1 MRSFPHFIKGTL
13 LLTCAGLLCRFSG
26 FFYKIF
32 LAHALGAEGI
42 GIYQLIFPAFA
53 VCHACTASGI
63 ESAISRF
70 TAGAMEKERSYALKA
85 GLFLS
90 LSASVLVCVL
100 LWNRAEFVADKLLC
114 ESRCVTPL
122 RILAPVIPLS
132 ALHGCLQGYYLGQ
145 KKASLPAISQ
155 IMEQAARIGSVIL
168 LYRIFI
174 QEGRAI
180 TPSLAVLGLLFGEAA
195 SALFMLHF
203 TVSEERSAL
212 PLSALRIQCRKIL
225 SMALPLTGSRL
236 SLTLLQSAEAVLIP
250 VSLQT
255 SGLSVSESLSLY
267 GILTGMSLSFLMFPN
282 AVTSSLSAMLLPA
295 ISEEQSRGNEQRIS
309 LSIEYTI
316 LFGLLMGIFC
326 MGIFLFF
333 GNELGTVVFHE
344 PLAGSFLCTL
354 AWICPFL
361 YLTGN
366 INSILHGLGKTGIT
380 FVNQLAA
387 VLVRIL
393 ALLLFVPRFGIEGV
407 LWSILISQLLLCMS
421 GLLAVSRHIHP
432 TIGLDAYILKPAT
445 AMLLSTGGIYL
456 LKPLSHCTVFRSL
469 SAFLILAGNLCL
481 CTILY
486 ILLLLSFGIW
496 KLFTSAREFF
506 YLQSQ

>member
-1 MRSFPHFIKGTL
+1 
-13 LLTCAGLLCRFSG
+13 
-26 FFYKIF
+26 
-32 LAHALGAEGI
+32 
-42 GIYQLIFPAFA
+42 
-53 VCHACTASGI
+53 
-63 ESAISRF
+63 
-70 TAGAMEKERSYALKA
+70 
-85 GLFLS
+85 
-90 LSASVLVCVL
+90 
-100 LWNRAEFVADKLLC
+100 
-114 ESRCVTPL
+114 
-122 RILAPVIPLS
+122 
-132 ALHGCLQGYYLGQ
+132 
-145 KKASLPAISQ
+145 
-155 IMEQAARIGSVIL
+155 
-168 LYRIFI
+168 
-174 QEGRAI
+174 
-180 TPSLAVLGLLFGEAA
+180 
-195 SALFMLHF
+195 
-203 TVSEERSAL
+203 
-212 PLSALRIQCRKIL
+212 
-225 SMALPLTGSRL
+225 
-236 SLTLLQSAEAVLIP
+236 
-250 VSLQT
+250 
-255 SGLSVSESLSLY
+255 
-267 GILTGMSLSFLMFPN
+267 MFPN

-295 ISEEQSRGNEQRIS
+295 ISEEQSRGNKQRIS

-380 FVNQLAA
+380 FINQLAA

-393 ALLLFVPRFGIEGV
+393 TLLLFVPRFGIEGV

-432 TIGLDAYILKPAT
+432 TIGLDAYILKPAA

-456 LKPLSHCTVFRSL
+456 LKPLSHCMIFRSL
-469 SAFLILAGNLCL
+469 SAILILSGNLCL
-481 CTILY
+481 CAILY

-496 KLFTSAREFF
+496 KLFTSARKFF

>member
-1 MRSFPHFIKGTL
+1 M
-13 LLTCAGLLCRFSG
+13 
-26 FFYKIF
+26 
-32 LAHALGAEGI
+32 
-42 GIYQLIFPAFA
+42 
-53 VCHACTASGI
+53 
-63 ESAISRF
+63 
-70 TAGAMEKERSYALKA
+70 
-85 GLFLS
+85 
-90 LSASVLVCVL
+90 
-100 LWNRAEFVADKLLC
+100 
-114 ESRCVTPL
+114 
-122 RILAPVIPLS
+122 
-132 ALHGCLQGYYLGQ
+132 
-145 KKASLPAISQ
+145 
-155 IMEQAARIGSVIL
+155 

-174 QEGRAI
+174 QESRAI

-203 TVSEERSAL
+203 TVSEKRSTL

-255 SGLSVSESLSLY
+255 SGLSTSESLSLY

-282 AVTSSLSAMLLPA
+282 AVTFSLSAMLLPT

-361 YLTGN
+361 YLT
-366 INSILHGLGKTGIT
+366 
-380 FVNQLAA
+380 
-387 VLVRIL
+387 
-393 ALLLFVPRFGIEGV
+393 
-407 LWSILISQLLLCMS
+407 
-421 GLLAVSRHIHP
+421 
-432 TIGLDAYILKPAT
+432 
-445 AMLLSTGGIYL
+445 
-456 LKPLSHCTVFRSL
+456 
-469 SAFLILAGNLCL
+469 
-481 CTILY
+481 
-486 ILLLLSFGIW
+486 
-496 KLFTSAREFF
+496 
-506 YLQSQ
+506 

>member
-42 GIYQLIFPAFA
+42 GIYQLIFPVFA

-70 TAGAMEKERSYALKA
+70 TAGAVEKERSYALKA

-100 LWNRAEFVADKLLC
+100 LWNQAEFIADKLLC

-132 ALHGCLQGYYLGQ
+132 AIHGCLQGYYLGQ

-155 IMEQAARIGSVIL
+155 ILEQAARIGSVIL

-174 QEGRAI
+174 QESRAI

-203 TVSEERSAL
+203 TVFEKRSTL

-225 SMALPLTGSRL
+225 SMALPLTGNRL

-255 SGLSVSESLSLY
+255 SGLSISESLSLY

-295 ISEEQSRGNEQRIS
+295 ISEEQSHGNEQRIS

-380 FVNQLAA
+380 FINQLAA

-393 ALLLFVPRFGIEGV
+393 TLLLFVPRFGIEGV

-432 TIGLDAYILKPAT
+432 TIGLDAYILKPAA

-456 LKPLSHCTVFRSL
+456 LKPLSHCMIFRSL
-469 SAFLILAGNLCL
+469 SAILILAGNLCL
-481 CTILY
+481 CAILY

-496 KLFTSAREFF
+496 KLFTSARKFF

>member
-1 MRSFPHFIKGTL
+1 
-13 LLTCAGLLCRFSG
+13 
-26 FFYKIF
+26 
-32 LAHALGAEGI
+32 
-42 GIYQLIFPAFA
+42 
-53 VCHACTASGI
+53 
-63 ESAISRF
+63 
-70 TAGAMEKERSYALKA
+70 
-85 GLFLS
+85 
-90 LSASVLVCVL
+90 
-100 LWNRAEFVADKLLC
+100 
-114 ESRCVTPL
+114 
-122 RILAPVIPLS
+122 
-132 ALHGCLQGYYLGQ
+132 
-145 KKASLPAISQ
+145 
-155 IMEQAARIGSVIL
+155 
-168 LYRIFI
+168 
-174 QEGRAI
+174 
-180 TPSLAVLGLLFGEAA
+180 
-195 SALFMLHF
+195 
-203 TVSEERSAL
+203 
-212 PLSALRIQCRKIL
+212 
-225 SMALPLTGSRL
+225 
-236 SLTLLQSAEAVLIP
+236 
-250 VSLQT
+250 
-255 SGLSVSESLSLY
+255 
-267 GILTGMSLSFLMFPN
+267 MSLSFLMFPN
-282 AVTSSLSAMLLPA
+282 AVTFSLSAMLLPT

-380 FVNQLAA
+380 FINQLAA

-432 TIGLDAYILKPAT
+432 TIGLDAYILKPAA

-456 LKPLSHCTVFRSL
+456 LKPLSHCMIFRSL
-469 SAFLILAGNLCL
+469 SAILILAGNLCL
-481 CTILY
+481 CAILY

-496 KLFTSAREFF
+496 KLFTSARKFF